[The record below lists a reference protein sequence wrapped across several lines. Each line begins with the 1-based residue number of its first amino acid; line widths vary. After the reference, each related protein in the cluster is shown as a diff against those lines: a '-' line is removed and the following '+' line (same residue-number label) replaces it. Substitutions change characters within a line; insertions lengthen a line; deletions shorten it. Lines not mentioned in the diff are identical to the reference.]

1 MNKKDI
7 EKFDKLLQGK
17 SGAGFNTFDEIG
29 DIIVDLI
36 KIKVDANQSR
46 LLEKITQNIEFNSVD
61 EVNDFLGK
69 YFNFHNSL
77 IMEFDRFDTI
87 EDDNL
92 FDKEMKKFTINIFHI
107 VKKEKLQEVLLSFIF
122 KLVTTVMDQYVIE
135 ISQDSDSDEYLN
147 HLIEVF
153 GDEDIAFLY
162 IGVNVIA
169 THISEKKNI
178 KYDEL
183 IEMSASVL
191 IFCMAMNSLR
201 KVNFEN
207 IQNQQESFDDSA
219 NSVAYNVGRNDP
231 CPCGSGRKYK
241 KCCLNKNRPT
251 VSQKIDFEEPQDI
264 LPALSKK
271 ELHELYAIWSRFLN
285 FVSKAYAGAVQ
296 EKYMKIYDKNPEG
309 EYFLTDDAIGE
320 KRHYLT
326 IRNFLNEYFF
336 MLLDHFIDDNRV
348 SQKNID
354 ILCEIRDTYKC
365 KKFISYEMF
374 ANGNAIVYNIED
386 ENCFY
391 AHKSFYD
398 YSKVFPKNE
407 IYDTMFFSY
416 KGRIISDGV
425 ATKDNIQIGSNMQDM
440 MMQDYKNKRKN
451 LQFQLEINEPPK
463 QDVYQLK
470 ISIKGAKPPIWRRI
484 LVKPNTTFYGL
495 HDIIQSIF
503 NWEDY
508 HMFMFFGSEK
518 NYTDYEMI
526 SEDVFGGNKEFPA
539 SDYTIDSELKKIKDK
554 INYVYDFGDNWQHEI
569 LLEKIVPL
577 DRTLSYPLCTGG
589 KRRGPIEDSG
599 GIWNYNDIADAIEN
613 PSFDN
618 QHILG
623 EDGERYY
630 ENIDPKEFDKNLVNS
645 ILQNEY

>member
-17 SGAGFNTFDEIG
+17 SAAGFNTFDEIG

-36 KIKVDANQSR
+36 KIEVDTNQNR

-77 IMEFDRFDTI
+77 IMEFDRLHTI
-87 EDDNL
+87 ENDDL
-92 FDKEMKKFTINIFHI
+92 FDKEIEKFVKNILHI
-107 VKKEKLQEVLLSFIF
+107 LNKEELQEVLLGFIF
-122 KLVTTVMDQYVIE
+122 KLVTTVMDEYSIE
-135 ISQDSDSDEYLN
+135 LLDYEDGEE
-147 HLIEVF
+147 HLKHLTKVF

-169 THISEKKNI
+169 TYLSKQKNI

-183 IEMSASVL
+183 IDMSKSVF
-191 IFCMAMNSLR
+191 IFCLAMNSLR
-201 KVNFEN
+201 KENFSN
-207 IQNQQESFDDSA
+207 IQNQQNSFDNSA

-271 ELHELYAIWSRFLN
+271 ELHELYTIWSRFLN
-285 FVSKAYAGAVQ
+285 FVSKAFAGAAQ
-296 EKYMKIYDKNPEG
+296 EKYMKIYDKNSEG

-354 ILCEIRDTYKC
+354 ILYDIRDTYKC
-365 KKFISYEMF
+365 GKFISYEMF
-374 ANGNAIVYNIED
+374 NNGNAIIYNLED
-386 ENCFY
+386 SECFY
-391 AHKSFYD
+391 AYKSFYD

-407 IYDTMFFSY
+407 MIETMFFSY

-425 ATKDNIQIGSNMQDM
+425 ATKDNVEVGDNMKNM
-440 MMQDYKNKRKN
+440 MMEDYKNKRKN
-451 LQFQLEINEPPK
+451 LQFQLELNE
-463 QDVYQLK
+463 
-470 ISIKGAKPPIWRRI
+470 A
-484 LVKPNTTFYGL
+484 
-495 HDIIQSIF
+495 
-503 NWEDY
+503 
-508 HMFMFFGSEK
+508 
-518 NYTDYEMI
+518 
-526 SEDVFGGNKEFPA
+526 
-539 SDYTIDSELKKIKDK
+539 LKK
-554 INYVYDFGDNWQHEI
+554 
-569 LLEKIVPL
+569 
-577 DRTLSYPLCTGG
+577 
-589 KRRGPIEDSG
+589 
-599 GIWNYNDIADAIEN
+599 
-613 PSFDN
+613 
-618 QHILG
+618 
-623 EDGERYY
+623 
-630 ENIDPKEFDKNLVNS
+630 
-645 ILQNEY
+645 